1 MSDDTRADDFPAIV
15 ANPADRD
22 DVWMVYVELLGP
34 ARRAAPRAPRRG
46 VGHLGSVESRYQE

>member
-22 DVWMVYVELLGP
+22 DVWMVYVSYSGRRDELRL
-34 ARRAAPRAPRRG
+34 ARRDAASGTWGPWNPG
-46 VGHLGSVESRYQE
+46 PE